1 VIYIKKNTILCRQ
14 ADSKDIIAI
23 YNILEPLIVGMKDT
37 DSIKEMHRRKLKK
50 YLTYGI
56 KKGYAVVVEKDKE
69 IKSCY
74 LGSGNDIVYFA
85 SKEVDPK
92 VSILLAYVV
101 LCQLHNRYTNSN
113 FIFLNEEHKN
123 VFNFNSKIG
132 KTVIVEDL
140 KCIITVDTKNLLE
153 KYYNKIF

>member
-1 VIYIKKNTILCRQ
+1 MIYIEKDNIVCRQ
-14 ADSKDIIAI
+14 AISKDLSTM
-23 YNILEPLIVGMKDT
+23 YDILEPMVVRPTDT
-37 DSIKEMHRRKLKK
+37 DSIKDMHRRKLKK
-50 YLTYGI
+50 YLSYGI
-56 KKGYAVVVEKDKE
+56 KKGYAVIVEEDTD

-74 LGSGNDIVYFA
+74 LGSGNDIVSFA
-85 SKEVDPK
+85 SKEVNPK

-101 LCQLHNRYTNSN
+101 LCQLHNRYANSN